1 MAQKFNTNQLIYEYL
16 KGDSKA
22 NVTVSKLPPRIQ
34 RQVVTK
40 AVQEI
45 TGGIGRNVAIT
56 EGSILDQSLYANEK
70 SPHEVP
76 NTKMAESHSLQ
87 INDILFNNV
96 PVTQIGIQYQTHSFK
111 SNSIRSQGPV
121 KTKSGRSII
130 SIQLQLVFVGLES
143 INKELR
149 RLIAQARILPIWYI
163 NNDYIRAHVY
173 PEENQYKPGKAIAVV
188 LNAMSISVH
197 PEAIDTLIASLSL
210 EVFNWEVYSKDFTY
224 WTSSEKNKAIPTSNP
239 INSSTFKLY
248 WDSIISG
255 YSNIDNFIT
264 DSYQSEAKSQST
276 YKTGKTENSS
286 SPIKLYKTENS
297 YNFVPISD
305 FNSDDVLSITYDS
318 YQPIPT
324 NVLEML
330 LAIKPASPED
340 KIAAIQDAVSKKQTN
355 REKTEAAIGPVVSN
369 VQIYAYKEL
378 YNLITA
384 KKILEFAKTP
394 LFLNKP
400 YFNDVNNR
408 EATDYYDCS
417 SFVYNVLRRF
427 GLEFGTY
434 TGSQYHNISKGNPR
448 LDSFDDLYLMRRTF
462 ESSHYE
468 KAKDLAGCL
477 IFCFKDPPSDP
488 KKLQALKEYNRIYTI
503 DNRVRQIGH
512 VGFLV
517 PYSKDKLKILHAYS
531 SGVKE
536 TSASTL
542 RGYNYF
548 EIYSIP
554 GVDHSEKGK
563 GEISTLDIKRQQ
575 NVKENIKQFVSKL
588 TAPQF
593 EGLNKAQRQTRG
605 DASLKLYEGSLQY
618 GKRLV
623 GALNAWLTKNKQ
635 WKLEWLRNGTLLL
648 SKKNTLVLNNKA
660 LYHSAENKLSN
671 SGPVLEHIIVNVN
684 NTFARIPM
692 NGHEFVTHQ
701 YLGGGDCD
709 VVVQLK
715 SVGLQF
721 VAQLQTIRKY
731 TESAARIYRYLDDV
745 GTIELKNPIIQL
757 SGSKKFIIESLETKT
772 VPEHPDLYDIAIRFS
787 EMRNNPRDS
796 EAFKQEFVENSNVR
810 DQIIK
815 KLIALPTKDIFQ
827 NFEGLYTFHSSFA
840 PDYMY
845 SFDGTSRYQN
855 RVIVGKKSVLLQI
868 PKTIYSH
875 LSYLNVSGDDADRKL
890 LFNIISKSE
899 QNLKD
904 VSEVKNITKQQLIRS
919 LITGILA
926 QYLGHAEPLAN
937 ILGMSFSELQKS
949 GNDQKHPLYGY
960 GALDKVIIN
969 SIQVGGF
976 RLVKIQGTVVGKESV
991 LVRFG
996 FDENNPNPIETYPY
1010 VSSQVNKIFSDLVID
1025 RKVLVDIPWKSS
1037 SIIINAI
1044 ETWNEMLEGAKG
1056 LLSAGVSLYQMMT
1069 GQEGLKVFGLQTQQ
1083 LLMSI
1088 EGSQI
1093 GKVPEFFKDALKNHT
1108 TVTNVG
1114 SFFGFNANYLIQ
1126 TSPIFELR
1134 ELQAKA
1140 RFALI
1145 GLTSQFRAAMI
1156 RLSQI
1161 AYTHLKYTDTFADLV
1176 KMSGADD
1183 TLFLGLPAYQDIPVP
1198 YVDYRS
1204 NPEVAKQLSLHN
1216 KSPVRFLNPDFYF
1229 FNQGDYQE
1237 HDAVRITSA
1246 IDRATKTMSANFILS
1261 NAFGII
1267 PSPNEPLVGPIAR
1280 TGPYLPPG
1288 WKAGEINYRN
1298 LPETIDQYYF
1308 PMVMGRNVSKG
1319 LVGAEG
1325 SKQTMGVNG
1334 GTPAQSNPSKD
1345 AIALAIRNGKNVFN
1359 PALDYVA
1366 FGPLGGIESRL
1377 ATVIDRRPDEAL
1389 KFYVASAAK
1398 ENSSP
1403 FRMRRAM
1410 PAIKLYFIEDDT
1422 SGFGGRD
1429 PSSFI
1434 RSYDDFFSYR
1444 AIKEVKMISSR
1455 KFPASH
1461 LIIRLSNL
1469 YGNLDGLQFSNPS
1482 DSSYNYVGKT
1492 TDQVQESISFEKQ
1505 NTPEENP
1512 FTRFILK
1519 EGIRVQFRG
1528 GFDNNPEFLP
1538 IVFNG
1543 QIVQINQESGDE
1555 VVIVCQDFGTQL
1567 VADIKGQ
1574 EKGVL
1579 NHRWIDTFELL
1590 SFLITQPEMTYFGRW
1605 GLDVAKSL
1613 GESKSTGG
1621 WEKVFKF
1628 LEDPRDDN
1636 LFCPSR
1642 EQMIM
1647 HFSDEKGGMF
1657 SNLFNNLKYLF
1668 TLSTTVGT
1676 GEDKIKVNPV
1686 GEIAGKKLYAITS
1699 PSIVVSSSAGGTEA
1713 KTATTL
1719 TFGTLEYTLGDVAY
1733 QGLDYSIYRQTIW
1746 DIFKEMELRHPGW
1759 IGHPVVYGNRMTMF
1773 FGLPSQPYWFR
1784 PPSPHESTE
1793 IHKQNKAVQD
1803 NLKKNNIYKKVTQEL
1818 AKSNTVTSRAVTSA
1832 KYYAWE
1838 ALAWADWIV
1847 TVASIWTSFKTGGLS
1862 LGLLGAKEGVKIT
1875 VKQILKR
1882 VAIGGAIAYGNY
1894 QAVGDSSWTALG
1906 LNVLLGGAIAR
1917 SGSIAIASSL
1927 NKYSKITKIAA
1938 GVAVGVAGVT
1948 AVGTSAYT
1956 NFFDNTAAYQLMQQ
1970 SIFQRAAAGILKD
1983 HIGGRL
1989 KPFRDHHIVT
1999 SKHNIVANQIKSSV
2013 HNIYNAV
2020 TLEYTDNEK
2029 TKLAKGD
2036 QIFGQSKAVK
2046 TLKGSHRIYDKDLR
2060 LGFFSYPNCRGSW
2073 MADRYCQGLL
2083 LRHLKDAYQGQL
2095 VVLGDFTLK
2104 PYDRVLI
2111 EDDYLGMYGQIEI
2124 EQVVHTVSPEL
2135 GFITEIT
2142 PDLVMYGNNIVDMP
2156 YDNFLSMYKAYRK
2169 MSWNDTIE
2177 SVLKNDTTKFYKEL
2191 QLKRTAA
2198 GGLKSGNA
2206 PGIAAARALNSIP
2219 TLFMMTFLGAGFGAG
2234 VALGSGKVATVSATT
2249 SASLGTT
2256 GLATVTGAI
2265 GNADNINEGSRDGVL
2280 NDVFSYIG
2288 YKLFGSMATKYYE
2301 WTLEKQPIIFEPLY
2315 INGKPMLPVI
2325 DMDKVSMLQY
2335 LNDEFIPIIGNLARG
2350 LDVLQESGRMFIH
2363 GDLSNKIAA
2372 LD

>member
-56 EGSILDQSLYANEK
+56 EGSILDQSLYTNEK

-87 INDILFNNV
+87 INDILFQDV

-276 YKTGKTENSS
+276 YKTGSAETNL
-286 SPIKLYKTENS
+286 SPVKLYKTENS

-305 FNSDDVLSITYDS
+305 FDSDDVLSITYDS

-330 LAIKPASPED
+330 LAIKPPSQED

-355 REKTEAAIGPVVSN
+355 REKTEVAVGPVISN
-369 VQIYAYKEL
+369 VQIYALGNKFT
-378 YNLITA
+378 LITA
-384 KKILEFAKTP
+384 EKILEFAKTP

-434 TGSQYHNISKGNPR
+434 TGSQYHNISKGNSR

-462 ESSHYE
+462 ESSNYE

-488 KKLQALKEYNRIYTI
+488 KKLQALKEHNRIYTI
-503 DNRVRQIGH
+503 DKRVRQIGH

-554 GVDHSEKGK
+554 GVDHSKKGK
-563 GEISTLDIKRQQ
+563 GEISTLDIKL
-575 NVKENIKQFVSKL
+575 KENIKQFVSTI

-593 EGLNKAQRQTRG
+593 EGLKKAQTQTRG

-648 SKKNTLVLNNKA
+648 SKKNTFVLNNKA
-660 LYHSAENKLSN
+660 LYHSVENKLSN

-815 KLIALPTKDIFQ
+815 KLIDLPTED
-827 NFEGLYTFHSSFA
+827 
-840 PDYMY
+840 
-845 SFDGTSRYQN
+845 
-855 RVIVGKKSVLLQI
+855 
-868 PKTIYSH
+868 
-875 LSYLNVSGDDADRKL
+875 
-890 LFNIISKSE
+890 LFNKYKSE
-899 QNLKD
+899 YKFNIKYDFSKLIPREGFKPIFITIKD
-904 VSEVKNITKQQLIRS
+904 SDIKNGLAPRDFDYFEYITSDEIKEAVSKGFRVTNKKFTKQYFIKS
-919 LITGILA
+919 LLTGILF
-926 QYLGHAEPLAN
+926 QYLAKIEPLAN
-937 ILGMSFSELQKS
+937 ILGMNVRDFIRV
-949 GNDQKHPLYGY
+949 GNDTKHPLYTY
-960 GALDKVIIN
+960 NIFN
-969 SIQVGGF
+969 
-976 RLVKIQGTVVGKESV
+976 KIKIPPEPIEKETESQKKPITYNV
-991 LVRFG
+991 LFFG
-996 FDENNPNPIETYPY
+996 FNMLNYKPANNYFDIKKYVET
-1010 VSSQVNKIFSDLVID
+1010 VFDDLILKRKI
-1025 RKVLVDIPWKSS
+1025 LVDIPWESNS
-1037 SIIINAI
+1037 VAINAI
-1044 ETWNEMLEGAKG
+1044 EAWNDMLEGAKG

-1093 GKVPEFFKDALKNHT
+1093 GKVPEFFKDGLKNHT

-1114 SFFGFNANYLIQ
+1114 ALFGYNADYVVETGSI
-1126 TSPIFELR
+1126 IELR
-1134 ELQAKA
+1134 EVQAKA

-1204 NPEVAKQLSLHN
+1204 NPGVVKQLSLHN

-1288 WKAGEINYRN
+1288 RKAGEINYRN

-1334 GTPAQSNPSKD
+1334 ETQAQSNPSKE
-1345 AIALAIRNGKNVFN
+1345 ATTLAIKNDKNVFN
-1359 PALDYVA
+1359 PALEYVA

-1699 PSIVVSSSAGGTEA
+1699 PSIVVSSSAGGMET
-1713 KTATTL
+1713 KKATTL
-1719 TFGTLEYTLGDVAY
+1719 NFGTLEYTLGDVAY

-1803 NLKKNNIYKKVTQEL
+1803 KLKKNNIYKKVTQEL

-1847 TVASIWTSFKTGGLS
+1847 TVASIWASFKTGGLS

-1917 SGSIAIASSL
+1917 SGSIAIASTL
-1927 NKYSKITKIAA
+1927 NQYSKITKIAA

-2135 GFITEIT
+2135 GFVTEIT

-2234 VALGSGKVATVSATT
+2234 VALGSGKVAVSATT
-2249 SASLGTT
+2249 SASLGAT

-2363 GDLSNKIAA
+2363 GDLSNKIVA

>member
-56 EGSILDQSLYANEK
+56 EGSILDQSLYTNEK

-87 INDILFNNV
+87 INDILFQDV

-224 WTSSEKNKAIPTSNP
+224 WTSSENQKAIPTSNP

-276 YKTGKTENSS
+276 YKTGSAETNLSS
-286 SPIKLYKTENS
+286 VKLYKTENS

-305 FNSDDVLSITYDS
+305 FGSDDVLSITYDS

-330 LAIKPASPED
+330 LAIKPPSPED
-340 KIAAIQDAVSKKQTN
+340 KIAAIQDAVSKRQTN

-369 VQIYAYKEL
+369 VQIYAFGNKL
-378 YNLITA
+378 TLITA
-384 KKILEFAKTP
+384 EKILEFAKTP

-448 LDSFDDLYLMRRTF
+448 LDSFDNLYLMRRTF
-462 ESSHYE
+462 ESSNYE

-488 KKLQALKEYNRIYTI
+488 KKLQALKEHNRIYTI
-503 DNRVRQIGH
+503 DKRVRQIGH

-554 GVDHSEKGK
+554 GVDHSKNGK
-563 GEISTLDIKRQQ
+563 GEISTLDIKR
-575 NVKENIKQFVSKL
+575 KENIKQFISTI

-593 EGLNKAQRQTRG
+593 EGLNKAQTQTRG

-660 LYHSAENKLSN
+660 LYHSVENKLSN

-815 KLIALPTKDIFQ
+815 KLIDLPTEDLFNK
-827 NFEGLYTFHSSFA
+827 Y
-840 PDYMY
+840 
-845 SFDGTSRYQN
+845 
-855 RVIVGKKSVLLQI
+855 KSEYKFNIKYDFL
-868 PKTIYSH
+868 
-875 LSYLNVSGDDADRKL
+875 KL
-890 LFNIISKSE
+890 LSREGFKPIFITI
-899 QNLKD
+899 KD
-904 VSEVKNITKQQLIRS
+904 SDIKNGLAPRDFDYFEYITSDRVKEAVSTGFRVTNKKFTKQFFIKS
-919 LITGILA
+919 LLTGILL
-926 QYLGHAEPLAN
+926 QYLTKIEPLAN
-937 ILGMSFSELQKS
+937 ILGMNVQDFIRV
-949 GNDQKHPLYGY
+949 GNDTKHPLYTY
-960 GALDKVIIN
+960 NIFN
-969 SIQVGGF
+969 
-976 RLVKIQGTVVGKESV
+976 KIKIPPEPIEKETGNQKKPITYNV
-991 LVRFG
+991 LFFG
-996 FDENNPNPIETYPY
+996 FNMLNYKSANNYFDIKKYVET
-1010 VSSQVNKIFSDLVID
+1010 VFDDLILKRKI
-1025 RKVLVDIPWKSS
+1025 LVDIPWESD
-1037 SIIINAI
+1037 SIVINAI
-1044 ETWNEMLEGAKG
+1044 EAWNGLLEGAKG

-1093 GKVPEFFKDALKNHT
+1093 GKVPEFFKDGLKNHT

-1114 SFFGFNANYLIQ
+1114 SFFGYNANYAVEI
-1126 TSPIFELR
+1126 SSIIELR
-1134 ELQAKA
+1134 EVQAKA

-1308 PMVMGRNVSKG
+1308 PMVMGRNIPNG
-1319 LVGAEG
+1319 LVGAKG
-1325 SKQTMGVNG
+1325 SKHTLAVSSETQ
-1334 GTPAQSNPSKD
+1334 AQSNPSKD

-1389 KFYVASAAK
+1389 KFYIASAAK

-1469 YGNLDGLQFSNPS
+1469 YGNLDGLQFSSPS
-1482 DSSYNYVGKT
+1482 DSSHNYVGKT

-1676 GEDKIKVNPV
+1676 GDNKIKVNPV

-1713 KTATTL
+1713 KPATTL

-1773 FGLPSQPYWFR
+1773 FGLSSQPYWFR

-1793 IHKQNKAVQD
+1793 IHKQNKQVQD

-1818 AKSNTVTSRAVTSA
+1818 AKSNTVTSRAITSA

-1847 TVASIWTSFKTGGLS
+1847 TVASIWASFETGGLS

-1917 SGSIAIASSL
+1917 SGSIAIASAL
-1927 NKYSKITKIAA
+1927 NQYSKITKIAA

-2046 TLKGSHRIYDKDLR
+2046 TLKASHRIYDKDLR

-2234 VALGSGKVATVSATT
+2234 VVLGSGKAAVATTT
-2249 SASLGTT
+2249 SASLGAT

>member
-56 EGSILDQSLYANEK
+56 EGSILDQSLYTNEK

-87 INDILFNNV
+87 INDILFQDV

-173 PEENQYKPGKAIAVV
+173 PEENQYKNGKAIAVV

-276 YKTGKTENSS
+276 YKTGSAEANSS
-286 SPIKLYKTENS
+286 PVKLYKTENS

-305 FNSDDVLSITYDS
+305 FDSDDVLSITYDS

-330 LAIKPASPED
+330 LAIKPPSQED

-355 REKTEAAIGPVVSN
+355 REKTEVAVGPVISN
-369 VQIYAYKEL
+369 VQIYAHGNRI
-378 YNLITA
+378 NLITA
-384 KKILEFAKTP
+384 EKILEFAKTP

-434 TGSQYHNISKGNPR
+434 TGSQYQNITTKSVI
-448 LDSFDDLYLMRRTF
+448 LDSFNTL
-462 ESSHYE
+462 ESMKQAFKTPAYV
-468 KAKDLAGCL
+468 KAKDFVGCL
-477 IFCFKDPPSDP
+477 IFCFKDPPLDP
-488 KKLQALKEYNRIYTI
+488 KKLLALYEHKRIFNRA
-503 DNRVRQIGH
+503 DKDRQLGH
-512 VGFLV
+512 IGFLV
-517 PYSKDKLKILHAYS
+517 PDGKGQLRILHAYS

-536 TSASTL
+536 TSVGTL

-548 EIYSIP
+548 EIYPIP
-554 GVDHSEKGK
+554 GVDHSKNGK
-563 GEISTLDIKRQQ
+563 GDISNLNKVRQD
-575 NVKENIKQFVSKL
+575 NIKEFTSKI

-593 EGLNKAQRQTRG
+593 EGLNKAQRQVRG

-815 KLIALPTKDIFQ
+815 KLIDLPTADIFNNVSKKYEFKSMFDQ
-827 NFEGLYTFHSSFA
+827 LNGFTF
-840 PDYMY
+840 
-845 SFDGTSRYQN
+845 
-855 RVIVGKKSVLLQI
+855 GKKTVGLEIGSIVHGTYLRDDHFNYLKRLI
-868 PKTIYSH
+868 SATFNNGD
-875 LSYLNVSGDDADRKL
+875 LSAY
-890 LFNIISKSE
+890 
-899 QNLKD
+899 
-904 VSEVKNITKQQLIRS
+904 KNINSNKLTKEKLIRS
-919 LITGILA
+919 LITGTLLT
-926 QYLGHAEPLAN
+926 YLVSLEPLAN
-937 ILGMSFSELQKS
+937 VLGMSLEDLAKVA
-949 GNDQKHPLYGY
+949 NDKKHPLYSY
-960 GALDKVIIN
+960 GIFDKIAMLNQTIDTKPV
-969 SIQVGGF
+969 F
-976 RLVKIQGTVVGKESV
+976 
-991 LVRFG
+991 FG
-996 FDENNPNPIETYPY
+996 FNEQNSWPIETYGFMKN
-1010 VSSQVNKIFSDLVID
+1010 QVNQIFSDLVIR
-1025 RKVLVDIPWKSS
+1025 RKVLVDIPWESDS
-1037 SIIINAI
+1037 VAINAI
-1044 ETWNEMLEGAKG
+1044 EAWNDMLEGAKG

-1093 GKVPEFFKDALKNHT
+1093 GKVPEFFKDALKDHT

-1114 SFFGFNANYLIQ
+1114 SFFGYNANYVVK
-1126 TSPIFELR
+1126 TSSIIELR
-1134 ELQAKA
+1134 EVQAKA

-1145 GLTSQFRAAMI
+1145 GLTSQFRAAMV

-1204 NPEVAKQLSLHN
+1204 NPEIAKQFSLHN

-1280 TGPYLPPG
+1280 TGPYLPPS

-1325 SKQTMGVNG
+1325 SRRTMGVSSE
-1334 GTPAQSNPSKD
+1334 TQAQSNPSKE
-1345 AIALAIRNGKNVFN
+1345 AVALAIKNGKNVFN

-1482 DSSYNYVGKT
+1482 GSSYDYVGKT

-1699 PSIVVSSSAGGTEA
+1699 PSIVVSSSTGGTET

-1803 NLKKNNIYKKVTQEL
+1803 KLKKNNIYKKVTQEL

-1847 TVASIWTSFKTGGLS
+1847 TVASIWASFKTGGLS

-1894 QAVGDSSWTALG
+1894 QAVEDSSWTALG

-1917 SGSIAIASSL
+1917 SGSIAIASTL
-1927 NKYSKITKIAA
+1927 NQYSKITKIAA

-2135 GFITEIT
+2135 GFVTEIT

-2234 VALGSGKVATVSATT
+2234 VALGSGKVAVSATT
-2249 SASLGTT
+2249 SASLGAT